1 VFPCVRMPPWDLLF
15 AKGSSCHE
23 VVNPFYQQKAYLEYR
38 RRKRVTL
45 IFTVPAPA
53 IPVLVN
59 YGGFEDV
66 VCRIVGGLVVFVAL
80 NRWWFGSFR
89 LR

>member
-1 VFPCVRMPPWDLLF
+1 LLF

-45 IFTVPAPA
+45 IFAVPAPA
-53 IPVLVN
+53 IPVLVK

-66 VCRIVGGLVVFVAL
+66 VC
-80 NRWWFGSFR
+80 
-89 LR
+89 